1 MVHYNMSYLSKFGR
15 KSFIGLNESRLIT
28 GNLSVVSYK
37 NGGILPCFRKNA
49 LVYEY
54 GGGVVDAQG
63 GFVSGTGLHE
73 PPCVV
78 GDAYPAS
85 YQYSDQ
91 IVIYIGFLLFEWG
104 NTITDSL
111 KKLWFLHTKQGRQ
124 LLQDGAQV
132 VYVTFENKPLKEYQT
147 EIFRLAGFD
156 VNSWKQITYPLRFR
170 EVLIPG
176 NSFITTAE
184 DRRFYYPE
192 FVQTI
197 QDIKVMAF
205 AVAENQ
211 ELPSFS
217 KKIYLTRTKWG
228 NRRDSNEKQL
238 ENVFRQ
244 LGFQVISPERFS
256 VVQQIV
262 MLTKCN
268 VMAATEGSVS
278 HNALFMSSG
287 AELIVL
293 QKANY
298 LNDYQI
304 LINEISDLGVTYISA
319 HSSTRVSKEMPWVGP
334 FYLTITPQLRAWS
347 GLPLK
352 VFPVILQPAYW
363 KYCFLYSSWFQ
374 TIKLK
379 AYFIYRKIRFQQM
392 DSCD

>member
-1 MVHYNMSYLSKFGR
+1 MVHYNMSYLSKFG
-15 KSFIGLNESRLIT
+15 KENFSGLTESRRIT
-28 GNLSVVSYK
+28 GNLSVASYK
-37 NGGILPCFRKNA
+37 NGGILPSLRKNI

-63 GFVSGTGLHE
+63 SFVSGTGLHE

-78 GDAYPAS
+78 GDAYPAT
-85 YQYSDQ
+85 YRYSDQ

-111 KKLWFLHTKQGRQ
+111 KKLWFLHTEQGRQ
-124 LLQDGAQV
+124 LLRDGAQV
-132 VYVTFENKPLKEYQT
+132 VYVTFENKPLKEYQI
-147 EIFRLAGFD
+147 ELFRLAGFD
-156 VNSWKQITYPLRFR
+156 ANSWKQITSPLRFR

-197 QDIKVMAF
+197 QDIKAKAF
-205 AVAENQ
+205 AATENQ
-211 ELPSFS
+211 KQPSFPE
-217 KKIYLTRTKWG
+217 KIYLTRTKWG
-228 NRRDSNEKQL
+228 NRRDSNEKKL
-238 ENVFRQ
+238 EDLFRQ
-244 LGFQVISPERFS
+244 LGFQILSPEQFS

-262 MLTKCN
+262 MLAKCN

-278 HNALFMSSG
+278 HNALFMSPG

-293 QKANY
+293 QKADY
-298 LNDYQI
+298 LNDYQM
-304 LINEISDLGVTYISA
+304 LINEISDLRVTYIPA

-334 FYLTITPQLRAWS
+334 FYLNITPQLRAWS

-352 VFPVILQPAYW
+352 EVPVILQPAYW

-374 TIKLK
+374 AIKLR
-379 AYFIYRKIRFQQM
+379 AYLIYRKIRSQ
-392 DSCD
+392 SKETCD